1 MKSNPRS
8 CLYRMLLAAG
18 GLFGICLFLSVISL
32 ISKRNLPSENH
43 ADQLSELDKAR
54 LSESLQLKSAL
65 GDQVWTGW
73 GDTDIPVIIWN
84 DSYEFLFKY
93 KEEPPTDWSLMAND
107 DLNGE
112 PYFRRKADNS
122 QNFAVRVNDTW
133 TASIATKDAAD
144 LFLINSYR
152 GILPSPIKQVFPYR
166 LLLQP
171 SETQIGAL
179 LHETFHVFQYQVAPN
194 RMDVAESIHRLGDQ
208 YETDSETFTSEWNSE
223 SALLADALEAETQEE
238 KINLVDQFLSMRGS
252 RRKGYKLSDELI
264 EYERWLEWEEGT
276 AKYIEVAIL
285 KEAGE
290 STDYQPVAG
299 MKNDTDFKQYQA
311 FSQRWSQEMIQ
322 LRYPTTSGESNFY
335 MTGMAQAFLL
345 DSLLPYWKEQYW
357 KEDIFLEDL
366 LRLAITN

>member
-1 MKSNPRS
+1 MKSKSKS
-8 CLYRMLLAAG
+8 CLYRILLALA
-18 GLFGICLFLSVISL
+18 GLFGICLILSGVSL
-32 ISKRNLPSENH
+32 ISNRKLPSEDH

-65 GDQVWTGW
+65 GDQVWAGW
-73 GDTDIPVIIWN
+73 GDSDISVIIWN
-84 DSYEFLFKY
+84 DSYEFLFKF
-93 KEEPPTDWSLMAND
+93 KEEPPADWSIMAND

-112 PYFRRKADNS
+112 PYFRREAGEP

-152 GILPSPIKQVFPYR
+152 GFLPSPIKQIFPYR

-179 LHETFHVFQYQVAPN
+179 LHETFHVYQYQIAPN
-194 RMDVAESIHRLGDQ
+194 RMDIAESIHQLGDQ
-208 YETDSETFTSEWNSE
+208 YETVSETFTSEWKSE
-223 SALLADALEAETQEE
+223 SALLANALEAETREE
-238 KINLVDQFLSMRGS
+238 KINLVDQFLSMREA
-252 RRKGYKLSDELI
+252 RRKNHQLSNELI
-264 EYERWLEWEEGT
+264 DYERWLEWEEGT

-285 KEAGE
+285 KTASE
-290 STDYQPVAG
+290 TPDYLPVAD
-299 MKNDTDFKQYQA
+299 MKNDTDFKQHQA

-322 LRYPTTSGESNFY
+322 LRYQTTSGESQFY
-335 MTGMAQAFLL
+335 MAGMAQAFLL
-345 DSLLPYWKEQYW
+345 DSLLPEWKEQYW
-357 KEDIFLEDL
+357 KDDIFLEDL